1 MAVKTWTGA
10 GLNSNWNNGANWSG
24 GTVPTTGG
32 VDDIIFDGA
41 FPVTGTKNCLL
52 NIPFNARSV
61 TFTSGYL
68 DTGTPPYNGTFT
80 FGANL
85 TITSGILT
93 LGAGTTY
100 STNAT
105 PTTHTLAFQ
114 GVAPGLISNNKI
126 LPVNLLISMGSSN
139 TLTFTGNADFQGNLS
154 TATSTHN
161 IKAFTGTTVDLR
173 IGGNITVAAMA
184 TNVTDH
190 VTIKGY
196 GTAKTFNSFGGLN
209 SNMRVSFVSGSTYTS
224 SATSSA
230 VGASFL
236 TVEALGQFNAVSAH
250 SFSGSATLSG
260 FNSTNNSDFF
270 ALASGFAITIN
281 TDIVIKSSINIPVAT
296 SSIVSSGA
304 SKLLLEGNFT
314 SSSSGTVTID
324 RLEFSGTTA
333 SNITAVTTS
342 NLQVKEFI
350 INKTGAG
357 SVNFNSNGIFGLF
370 VPSGFSYSFV
380 HTSGTVTQN
389 STCIVR
395 FWCNNAASTMT
406 YSQTDLTFRY
416 LEFLGGIL
424 NLNSQLLANT
434 LRITPQVAATVTSI
448 TSSTTF
454 GFNVE
459 NLLVVNT
466 SGAAR
471 PITLKSTV
479 VYDVT
484 VSLIMITTSAAATVT
499 LNASSVGVRAIFNLS
514 NSATQTVEYVNATD
528 IDSSGTGGV
537 LPYSKQTIYSLAG
550 VIAPTTINWGSGS
563 QPPPLAITRTVAHTF
578 VS

>member
-41 FPVTGTKNCLL
+41 FPITGNDDCLL
-52 NIPFNARSV
+52 NVAFNAKSV
-61 TFTSGYL
+61 NFTGY
-68 DTGTPPYNGTFT
+68 TGEFT

-85 TITSGILT
+85 TITSGTLT

-105 PTTHTLAFQ
+105 PTSYNLTFQ
-114 GVAPGLISNNKI
+114 GVAPGLVSNNKI
-126 LPVNLLISMGSSN
+126 LPIGLFLNMGSSN
-139 TLTFTGNADFQGNLS
+139 VFTLTGNADFQGNFL
-154 TATSTHN
+154 TSNSAHG
-161 IKAFTGTTVDLR
+161 IKAATGTTVDLR
-173 IGGNITVAAMA
+173 IGGNITLAAITTNA
-184 TNVTDH
+184 TEH

-196 GTAKTFNSFGGLN
+196 GTSKTYTSNSGTVNG
-209 SNMRVSFVSGSTYTS
+209 RISFVSGSSYS
-224 SATSSA
+224 SIANA
-230 VGASFL
+230 ALGGGFL
-236 TVEALGQFNAVSAH
+236 TVESGGQFNAVSTDA
-250 SFSGSATLSG
+250 FNGTAILSG
-260 FNSTNNSDFF
+260 FNNTNNSNFYGIV
-270 ALASGFAITIN
+270 SGTTLTLN
-281 TDIVIKSSINIPVAT
+281 TDIVVKSFITIQTSTITINCP
-296 SSIVSSGA
+296 GA

-314 SSSSGTVTID
+314 ATGSASTVID

-333 SNITAVTTS
+333 SNITAVTVS

-416 LEFLGGIL
+416 LEFFGGIL

-434 LRITPQVAATVTSI
+434 LRITPQSAATVTSI

-459 NLLVVNT
+459 NLLVVNA
-466 SGAAR
+466 SGVAR